1 MTILKE
7 AWYEEAHESDEPSL
21 RRWANQLEE
30 IIAEAQDLMQ
40 VTARTAG
47 AEDTLGDLQYEARC
61 IRDEIHQLV
70 EEFPERL
77 SSLQEAL
84 ARVRAGRIFDAGS
97 SLPGATEEWDEVE
110 VGEKEEWESDWPD
123 QE

>member
-21 RRWANQLEE
+21 RKWANQLEE